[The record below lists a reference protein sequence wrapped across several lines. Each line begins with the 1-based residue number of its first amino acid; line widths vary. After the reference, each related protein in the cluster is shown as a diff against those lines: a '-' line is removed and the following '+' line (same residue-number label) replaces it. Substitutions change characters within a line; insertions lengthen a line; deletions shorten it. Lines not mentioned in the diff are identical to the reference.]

1 MVNDTHLDLTGDPVS
16 LTAALVDIPSPSH
29 HERAIADVIEKALT
43 DQAASARAGGPA
55 AVEVLRFRNNVLAR
69 TRRNLPSR
77 VILAGHIDTVPIADN
92 VPGHRGVRASIRTVR
107 TLCLGAGRWT

>member
-55 AVEVLRFRNNVLAR
+55 AVEVFTIPQQCFGANPPESAE
-69 TRRNLPSR
+69 SR
-77 VILAGHIDTVPIADN
+77 HP
-92 VPGHRGVRASIRTVR
+92 RGSY
-107 TLCLGAGRWT
+107 